1 MQRNA
6 GFTLI
11 EMLITVAVISI
22 LGAIAYPSYQ
32 EQVRKSRRAEAQSLL
47 MDIGTRQQQR
57 LLDVRSYAASDA
69 ELNVAMPTKL
79 TPYYTLTMTMA
90 APAAAPPTFT
100 ATATPKGLQIGDK
113 CGVLTLN
120 NAGAKTPAGGCW

>member
-1 MQRNA
+1 MQRDA

-57 LLDVRSYAASDA
+57 LLDVRNYAASDA
-69 ELNVAMPTKL
+69 DLNVSMPTKL
-79 TPYYTLTMTMA
+79 SPYYTLTMT
-90 APAAAPPTFT
+90 APAVTPPTFT
-100 ATATPKGLQIGDK
+100 ATITPKGAQIGDK
-113 CGVLTLN
+113 CAVMTLN
-120 NAGAKTPAGGCW
+120 NTGAKTPTTCW